1 MNLRGST
8 TLTGA
13 VILAFGLS
21 GCQFG
26 EYTMYSDCEALS
38 EEVSDRVSAEL
49 AVHPTID
56 EFWAGESEYWCSFT
70 VVTEL
75 DLDPTDVTRLAVGA
89 QIDDFLG
96 EHGRGI
102 NVRVAYS
109 DGSDMFST
117 GHGAG
122 Y

>member
-1 MNLRGST
+1 MDLRVSA
-8 TLTGA
+8 TLAG
-13 VILAFGLS
+13 VLVLAFGLS

-26 EYTMYSDCEALS
+26 EYTMYSDCTALS

-49 AVHPTID
+49 AVQPTIE
-56 EFWAGESEYWCSFT
+56 EFWAGESAYWCSFT

-75 DLDPTDVTRLAVGA
+75 DLDPTDVTRVAVGA
-89 QIDDFLG
+89 QIDDLLG
-96 EHGRGI
+96 QHGRGI

-109 DGSDMFST
+109 DGSDAFST